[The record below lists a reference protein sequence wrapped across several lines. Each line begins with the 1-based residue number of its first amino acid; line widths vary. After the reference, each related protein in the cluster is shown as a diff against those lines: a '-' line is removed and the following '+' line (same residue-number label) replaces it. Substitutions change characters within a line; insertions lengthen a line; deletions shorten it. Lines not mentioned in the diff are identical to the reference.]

1 MKKTLLA
8 VALCLVMLFAFAA
21 CGENQPSAKYTMD
34 DGTYQGTGNQIK
46 FHNGQGPSTKLSI
59 TVKDNK
65 ITKIEF
71 TKVPTTSAFGLW
83 NGGGADYDN
92 PTKALTADA
101 QAWLDKFKTMTL
113 DEIMEVKAN
122 DPVNSAD
129 HYDGGSLEGMDVF
142 TGATATSVCVVRAV
156 QNAIRDNCK

>member
-8 VALCLVMLFAFAA
+8 VVLCFVMLFAFVA
-21 CGENQPSAKYTMD
+21 CGPKEPSAKYTMD

-46 FHNGQGPSTKLSI
+46 YHGGQGPTTRLSI

-71 TKVPTTSAFGLW
+71 KKVPTTSSFNAW
-83 NGGGADYDN
+83 NGGGKDYDD
-92 PTKALTADA
+92 PTKALTPEA

-122 DPVNSAD
+122 DPVNDDA
-129 HYDGGSLEGMDVF
+129 GSLEGMDQF
-142 TGATATSVCVVRAV
+142 TGATATAVCVVRAV
-156 QNAIRDNCK
+156 QTAIRDNCK